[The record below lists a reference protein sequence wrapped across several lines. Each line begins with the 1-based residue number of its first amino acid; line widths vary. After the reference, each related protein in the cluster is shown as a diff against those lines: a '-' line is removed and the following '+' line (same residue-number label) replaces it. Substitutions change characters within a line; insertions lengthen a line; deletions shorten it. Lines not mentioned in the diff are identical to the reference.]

1 MRMTPPIQCR
11 GRYILRTPWEAVP
24 TMVYTTIAL
33 RKFRDI
39 EELGDDVFELYY
51 ATMGLSRTEYAND
64 ARDGAVIVTLADE
77 VGNYIYVPDTYIV
90 RYPDMGDVKYQHVIL
105 SISMGAIP
113 EYVPLD
119 ALKQMISSLA
129 SDMIGVTNVVSEHI
143 GPSRS
148 LVTPEQHELAEAARV
163 AAITMRTSERAE
175 LLKEKNKRV
184 ALEEQN
190 LVLIQILRDNGLLPP

>member
-24 TMVYTTIAL
+24 TTVYTTIAL

-51 ATMGLSRTEYAND
+51 EPMGLTRTEYSAD
-64 ARDGAVIVTLADE
+64 AREEAVIVTLVNEAGE
-77 VGNYIYVPDTYIV
+77 YIYVPDTYIV

-119 ALKQMISSLA
+119 SLKQMISSLA
-129 SDMIGVTNVVSEHI
+129 SDVIGVSNVVSEHI
-143 GPSRS
+143 GPSRA
-148 LVTPEQHELAEAARV
+148 LVTPEQHELAEAARL
-163 AAITMRTSERAE
+163 AAITMRTSERSE
-175 LLKEKNKRV
+175 LLKEKNKRI

-190 LVLIQILRDNGLLPP
+190 AVLIQILRDNGLLPP